1 MQSVSGKNWEEITV
15 NKRIVEK
22 LRNDLGFDEILEKEN
37 LIQQRLN

>member
-22 LRNDLGFDEILEKEN
+22 LRNDLGFDEIEN